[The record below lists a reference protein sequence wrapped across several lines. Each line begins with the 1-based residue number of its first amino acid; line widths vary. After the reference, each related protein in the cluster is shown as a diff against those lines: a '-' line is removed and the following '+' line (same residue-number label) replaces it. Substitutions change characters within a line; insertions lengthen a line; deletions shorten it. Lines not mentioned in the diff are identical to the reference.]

1 MNKNELSRRSFIK
14 TTSAATAGAIL
25 APVVACSTSPY
36 DSKGLPTTVLGK
48 TGVRIPL
55 LVFGTGSRFMTASE
69 EYGLSLLEFALDN
82 GLYYWDTAASYKND
96 KEFSEER
103 LGKILKSRRSEV
115 FLSTKVGERNA
126 DEAKKTI
133 ETSLKRLQTDYI
145 DLYQIHS
152 ITSEEE
158 VKKFGDKDGVLPV
171 LKNYQEQG
179 VIKHIGFT
187 GHTDASAMKLA
198 AEMYDFDTML
208 IALNH
213 QQQGREDFEENPVP
227 FAAKKGMGVIGMK
240 VIRPRETVKGIN
252 PDDLVKYALSLKGI
266 TVPILGM
273 ETKEVMQKNISIIKD
288 FKEPLPDEKMKELQA
303 ALQPFYESKKLPWL
317 QPGYYDGMHWA

>member
-1 MNKNELSRRSFIK
+1 MKRKELTRRNFIK

-25 APVVACSTSPY
+25 APVVACSASPY

-55 LVFGTGSRFMTASE
+55 LVFGTGSRFMTATE
-69 EYGLSLLEFALDN
+69 DDGLALLEFALDN
-82 GLYYWDTAASYKND
+82 GLYYWDTAAIYKND
-96 KEFSEER
+96 NEFSEER
-103 LGKILKSRRSEV
+103 LGKILKTRRKEV
-115 FLSTKVGERNA
+115 FLASKVSERKA
-126 DEAKKTI
+126 DDAKRTV

-152 ITSEEE
+152 ITNEEE

-171 LKNYQEQG
+171 LKKFQEEG

-227 FAAKKGMGVIGMK
+227 YAASKGMGVIGMK
-240 VIRPRETVKGIN
+240 VIRPRETVAGIN
-252 PDDLVKYALSLKGI
+252 PNDLVKYALSLKGI
-266 TVPILGM
+266 TVPIIGM
-273 ETKEVMQKNISIIKD
+273 ETQEVMQKNINIIKD
-288 FKEPLPDEKMKELQA
+288 FKEPLSDEKMKELHV
-303 ALQPFYESKKLPWL
+303 ALQPFYKSKKLPWL